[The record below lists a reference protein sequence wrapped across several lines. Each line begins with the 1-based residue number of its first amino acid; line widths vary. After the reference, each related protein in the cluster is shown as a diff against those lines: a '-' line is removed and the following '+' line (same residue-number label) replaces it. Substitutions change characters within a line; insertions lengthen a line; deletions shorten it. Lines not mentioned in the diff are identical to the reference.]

1 MKKINLPKGTV
12 VPNHISIIMDGNRR
26 WARARGLAPV
36 EGHKAGYAAMK
47 EIMRSSRG
55 LGVHTLSLWGFSTEN
70 WERPAHEVAGIMQLV
85 YKALQELKSEL
96 VKEDIRFIHLGRKD
110 RLPSFVLKQIK
121 DLEDSTKDNKSFV
134 LNLALD
140 YGGKDEIVR
149 AVKKIIDSGVPSTE
163 IDEKLIDSYLD
174 TKDQPYP
181 YPDLFIR
188 TSGEQRTSGFLP
200 WQSIYSEFL
209 WIDKHLPDISVQD
222 VYEGILDYSRRRRRF
237 GLDDKESHFTF
248 MPSVAAK
255 LEINWWRLSK
265 IPKGE
270 FASYVASHIKEQ
282 WGVSKDLA
290 KRTAIL
296 MCQAI
301 ADQEQSKWVAA
312 KSSLVEFYRLIRD
325 EVKLAFEPKLVA
337 ELQISLWKNSKDFEK
352 AGVSA
357 IEESSRQ
364 LLSEVYRISDFQARK
379 AAHLMALAEVEKQK
393 AVSGKGE
400 EHWGK
405 AEEYLTGYY
414 KALKDRIA

>member
-209 WIDKHLPDISVQD
+209 WIDKHLPDISVLTAGEEEDLVWMTKNRTLHLCQALQLNLRLIGGD
-222 VYEGILDYSRRRRRF
+222 F
-237 GLDDKESHFTF
+237 QKFQKES
-248 MPSVAAK
+248 
-255 LEINWWRLSK
+255 L
-265 IPKGE
+265 
-270 FASYVASHIKEQ
+270 
-282 WGVSKDLA
+282 
-290 KRTAIL
+290 
-296 MCQAI
+296 QAMLPVT
-301 ADQEQSKWVAA
+301 S
-312 KSSLVEFYRLIRD
+312 KSSGECLRIWQ
-325 EVKLAFEPKLVA
+325 K
-337 ELQISLWKNSKDFEK
+337 ELQFLC
-352 AGVSA
+352 V
-357 IEESSRQ
+357 RQ
-364 LLSEVYRISDFQARK
+364 
-379 AAHLMALAEVEKQK
+379 
-393 AVSGKGE
+393 
-400 EHWGK
+400 
-405 AEEYLTGYY
+405 
-414 KALKDRIA
+414 

>member
-1 MKKINLPKGTV
+1 
-12 VPNHISIIMDGNRR
+12 
-26 WARARGLAPV
+26 
-36 EGHKAGYAAMK
+36 
-47 EIMRSSRG
+47 
-55 LGVHTLSLWGFSTEN
+55 
-70 WERPAHEVAGIMQLV
+70 
-85 YKALQELKSEL
+85 
-96 VKEDIRFIHLGRKD
+96 
-110 RLPSFVLKQIK
+110 
-121 DLEDSTKDNKSFV
+121 
-134 LNLALD
+134 
-140 YGGKDEIVR
+140 
-149 AVKKIIDSGVPSTE
+149 
-163 IDEKLIDSYLD
+163 
-174 TKDQPYP
+174 
-181 YPDLFIR
+181 
-188 TSGEQRTSGFLP
+188 
-200 WQSIYSEFL
+200 
-209 WIDKHLPDISVQD
+209 
-222 VYEGILDYSRRRRRF
+222 
-237 GLDDKESHFTF
+237 
-248 MPSVAAK
+248 
-255 LEINWWRLSK
+255 
-265 IPKGE
+265 
-270 FASYVASHIKEQ
+270 
-282 WGVSKDLA
+282 
-290 KRTAIL
+290 